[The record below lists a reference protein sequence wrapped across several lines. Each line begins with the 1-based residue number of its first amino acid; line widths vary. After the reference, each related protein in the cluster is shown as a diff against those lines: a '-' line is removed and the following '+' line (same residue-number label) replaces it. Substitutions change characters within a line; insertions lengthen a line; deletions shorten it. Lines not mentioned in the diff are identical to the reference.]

1 MDKGKKKMK
10 KRLVKIL
17 FFPWSYL
24 KLKGIKK
31 LGVYRMKERVVK
43 LSRLNI
49 NQSRHFEGYP
59 LWKEILKNKWYRFY
73 IPFYVRLEF
82 YSGPFRVFFGLI
94 KNYLKSLYKWSKLE
108 LEVYVFHLEEI
119 KKLRK
124 WLKKIWF
131 VYFILLVLI
140 VYMFLYGLGTIY
152 IIPYFW
158 KFVGLFLT
166 EEFCYILREGF
177 SLLDVFFY
185 LGLFVYVWESLAY
198 LFGMKSS
205 ESEDVTNKIRELDL
219 FEPNNRNYFY
229 KEVDP
234 FVGVSAF
241 HGGLN
246 LSEEEKG
253 GELKNRETENWKLE
267 WLGIQ
272 PEYYKA
278 MKISQRSNYSKYIRC
293 GMKEGLKLENLYS
306 WDYLQEFLKYGEK
319 LERETLEEVYMSWE
333 RGFEK
338 IKKLPYMTEEVKEKK
353 GLEIKLEPEIEEGDT
368 WDSVSRYCLEMPLEE
383 ETDFY
388 AMILEPELNLYPFG
402 ETVESDNAGGDYYEL
417 NDSEIEL
424 VDLIPT
430 DFELIIEEEGGV
442 SGLYKDLEHM
452 VFRRE
457 DLIRSDMV
465 IEGRWKEGTWNEAA
479 SFFSLANLEEPYER
493 IGRIPYYFR
502 VAEKLPLLLPYF
514 STIYP
519 IHEEFNLKF
528 EDVVPK
534 RGEPLD
540 LTISKTGE
548 KEDELVMLQGMWS
561 EYGRE
566 ILLIDEI
573 YQRVESK
580 KEKKSLVEMELSYLT
595 SEEMVP
601 WSRVVFSGME
611 SWYEEPYEIYLKD
624 REESMIEEFLS
635 NDKEWEQEE
644 NWGTNEETTWL
655 VEDDG
660 LEEETEGLVDYF
672 GIMSSV
678 FCYVWIQSYAAI
690 GYKPFLSWGGA
701 LEKKRPMEY
710 YFKKYTS
717 YLINWKKWHTNTGP
731 KRKKMVFTRKY
742 IQSVR
747 ETQRLKKDEDLIFTS
762 KYDQESFYYNENY
775 DRVDMV
781 TEMDYGNL
789 MGVSGGLWEQ
799 QNSWGMEMSSGKEG
813 FYGIVDFS
821 FTFWGTLIRLFQLL
835 FMFLIGLILTAIDWS
850 TGLLLSL
857 GTWYLDYWW
866 PLLATICWSSSRF
879 LFEGL
884 MVLGSVFSYIWDLF
898 YWMVSGYEEGL
909 LRVRAAYLVRGAW
922 GVESK
927 FTFDDFSFHKIL
939 LDYWKSYP
947 FSFGSVEIKPFIW
960 EKGGSFGIPTKWFV
974 MQGKN
979 WDLFLNGIDKMLDIF
994 EFVLKVL
1001 NSIYIY
1007 SWCMAGVV
1015 LKTICLVLFY
1025 SLKLTGICLHYLLM
1039 GLLKLIALI
1048 ICII

>member
-1 MDKGKKKMK
+1 MK
-10 KRLVKIL
+10 KRLKDIIL
-17 FFPWSYL
+17 FPLLFL

-31 LGVYRMKERVVK
+31 IGMYGMKERIVK
-43 LSRLNI
+43 LYKLNV
-49 NQSRHFEGYP
+49 NQTRHLEGNP
-59 LWKEILKNKWYRFY
+59 LWKEILKNKWYRIY
-73 IPFYVRLEF
+73 IPLYTRWEF
-82 YSGPFRVFFGLI
+82 YSGPFRVFFELV
-94 KNYLKSLYKWSKLE
+94 KNYLKNLYKWSKLE

-119 KKLRK
+119 KKLKK
-124 WLKKIWF
+124 WLKKIWLFYF
-131 VYFILLVLI
+131 VLLVGI
-140 VYMFLYGLGTIY
+140 VYLFLYGLGTIY

-166 EEFCYILREGF
+166 EEFCYILKEAF

-185 LGLFVYVWESLAY
+185 LGLFVYIWETLAY

-205 ESEDVTNKIRELDL
+205 ESEDVTNKMRELDI

-229 KEVDP
+229 KKVDP
-234 FVGVSAF
+234 SVGVSAF

-253 GELKNRETENWKLE
+253 AELKNRETENWKLE

-272 PEYYKA
+272 PEYYKV
-278 MKISQRSNYSKYIRC
+278 MKLSKKSRYSKYIRC
-293 GMKEGLKLENLYS
+293 DNVKKGLKLEELYN
-306 WDYLQEFLKYGEK
+306 WDYLRKFLNYGKK
-319 LERETLEEVYMSWE
+319 LEKETLEEVYMNWE

-338 IKKLPYMTEEVKEKK
+338 IKKIPYVTEEVKKR
-353 GLEIKLEPEIEEGDT
+353 GFLEIKLEPEIEEGDT

-402 ETVESDNAGGDYYEL
+402 ETVESDNAGGIYNEL
-417 NDSEIEL
+417 NDSESEL

-430 DFELIIEEEGGV
+430 DLELLIEEEGGV

-452 VFRRE
+452 VFRRQ
-457 DLIRSDMV
+457 DLICSDKV
-465 IEGRWKEGTWNEAA
+465 IKGRWKEGMWNEPA
-479 SFFSLANLEEPYER
+479 SFFSLANLEDPYEK
-493 IGRIPYYFR
+493 IGRMPYYFEL
-502 VAEKLPLLLPYF
+502 AEKLPLLLPYF
-514 STIYP
+514 STVYP

-528 EDVVPK
+528 KEVVPQK
-534 RGEPLD
+534 GEPLD
-540 LTISKTGE
+540 LAISKTGE

-601 WSRVVFSGME
+601 WSRVVYSGME

-624 REESMIEEFLS
+624 KEESMLEEFFS
-635 NDKEWEQEE
+635 NDKEWEEEE
-644 NWGTNEETTWL
+644 NWETNEETTWL
-655 VEDDG
+655 VEEDG
-660 LEEETEGLVDYF
+660 LEEETEGLGDYF

-690 GYKPFLSWGGA
+690 GYKPVSGHSTFKDKHPLQHNF
-701 LEKKRPMEY
+701 KR
-710 YFKKYTS
+710 YTS
-717 YLINWKKWHTNTGP
+717 YLINWKKWTVRGR
-731 KRKKMVFTRKY
+731 KRKKMVFTREY
-742 IQSVR
+742 VQSVR
-747 ETQRLKKDEDLIFTS
+747 ERQRLKDEDDLEFAS

-775 DRVDMV
+775 NRIDML

-789 MGVSGGLWEQ
+789 IGVSGGFWEQ
-799 QNSWGMEMSSGKEG
+799 ENSWGMEMSSGKEG

-879 LFEGL
+879 ILEGM
-884 MVLGSVFSYIWDLF
+884 MVLGSVLGYIWDLF
-898 YWMVSGYEEGL
+898 YWMISGYEEGL
-909 LRVRAAYLVRGAW
+909 LRVRAAYLVRGTW

-947 FSFGSVEIKPFIW
+947 FSFGGVEIKPFFW
-960 EKGGSFGIPTKWFV
+960 EKIGSFEVPTKWFA

-979 WDLFLNGIDKMLDIF
+979 WDLFINGIDKMLDIF
-994 EFVLKVL
+994 EFVLRVL
-1001 NSIYIY
+1001 DSIYVY
-1007 SWCMAGVV
+1007 SWCMAGIV